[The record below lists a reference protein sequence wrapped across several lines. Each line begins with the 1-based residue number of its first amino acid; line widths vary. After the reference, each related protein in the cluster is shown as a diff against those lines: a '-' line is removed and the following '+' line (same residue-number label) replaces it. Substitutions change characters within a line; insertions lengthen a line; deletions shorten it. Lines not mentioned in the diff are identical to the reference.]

1 MKYDRIQKMEE
12 YIMKNKSVSNEQL
25 QQQFSVSIQTLRRDL
40 KELEKRN
47 VISKVYGGVIWRNE
61 PVEKN
66 AIEPLDQRVSS
77 NQKEKQLIGQL
88 AAELV
93 EDNDVIFV
101 DSGTTAYTLIPYL
114 KERSNVT
121 VISHSL
127 HVMNALTQVS
137 HIKGICLG
145 GTLRND
151 TCAFF
156 VDTSFYPYNYNKAFI
171 STVGISIN
179 KGLTNTDIQE
189 GLMKQHVIQHSE
201 EVYIVADHTKFDVVA
216 YNHFADFAG
225 IQGMITDRMPKEK
238 YMRFYS
244 TLNIRVIAPAP

>member
-12 YIMKNKSVSNEQL
+12 YIMKNKSVSNEEL
-25 QQQFSVSIQTLRRDL
+25 QQHFLVSIQTLRRDL
-40 KELEKRN
+40 KELERRN
-47 VISKVYGGVIWRNE
+47 VISKVYGGVVWINE

-66 AIEPLDQRVSS
+66 EITPWDQRITS
-77 NQKEKQLIGQL
+77 NQEEKQCIGKL
-88 AAELV
+88 ASELV

-101 DSGTTAYTLIPYL
+101 DSGTTACTIIPYL
-114 KERSNVT
+114 KNRNNVT

-127 HVMNALTQVS
+127 DVLNALIRVGNV
-137 HIKGICLG
+137 KGICLG

-151 TCAFF
+151 TCAFLA
-156 VDTSFYPYNYNKAFI
+156 DTSFYPYNYNKAFI
-171 STVGISIN
+171 STVGISVN

-201 EVYIVADHTKFDVVA
+201 EVYIVADHSKFDVVA
-216 YNHFADFAG
+216 YNHFANLSG
-225 IQGMITDRMPKEK
+225 IQGLITDRIPKEK
-238 YMRFYS
+238 YMRLLS